1 MVKRVKIDPNDVV
14 GKNFPFWSQGQRRLE
29 KAIKM
34 GFFQVLFF
42 KFYVELKDMFLIFAW
57 SYSSMN
63 AWNRLPKI
71 IFLLFGKI
79 LALCSFWVER
89 ILITREL
96 FFSLF
101 WLSWVIISSHGSN
114 ITFHLFFIFIFP
126 LLFLF
131 QLYFV
136 LVSLFALCLYEL
148 GNEDCIYGRSECN
161 YNHLQDIWDWLW
173 FSYEIAHY
181 GKNLISVF

>member
-1 MVKRVKIDPNDVV
+1 MISGSKETRKW
-14 GKNFPFWSQGQRRLE
+14 G
-29 KAIKM
+29 
-34 GFFQVLFF
+34 FF

-148 GNEDCIYGRSECN
+148 GNEDCIYGRSEFN
-161 YNHLQDIWDWLW
+161 YNHLQDIWD
-173 FSYEIAHY
+173 
-181 GKNLISVF
+181 

>member
-1 MVKRVKIDPNDVV
+1 MILLAKIFFCDLRVKRD
-14 GKNFPFWSQGQRRLE
+14 S
-29 KAIKM
+29 KM
-34 GFFQVLFF
+34 RFFQVLCRIER
-42 KFYVELKDMFLIFAW
+42 YVSNFCMKLQQHKCLK
-57 SYSSMN
+57 SPVGN
-63 AWNRLPKI
+63 N
-71 IFLLFGKI
+71 FLLFGKI

-148 GNEDCIYGRSECN
+148 GNEDCIYGRSEFN
-161 YNHLQDIWDWLW
+161 YNHLQDIWD
-173 FSYEIAHY
+173 
-181 GKNLISVF
+181 